1 MAAGTTVPEPNTA
14 NGEVAWIAS
23 GSYPIDDLCTSNGSV
38 YSCFRAHSGRTVRLE
53 ADPGY
58 WLRKG
63 PTDRMAPF
71 DDYSATKSRGKGAI
85 TFVLTPG
92 CVNGVSVYG
101 PEGATY
107 SLVVREAPGGRGD
120 TGGGDPR
127 RKRAQVHRPGQPGF
141 AGRPGHPAGVPGTQL
156 ILLRSSTRRS
166 SRTNCPAR

>member
-71 DDYSATKSRGKGAI
+71 DDYSVTKSRGKGAI

-92 CVNGVSVYG
+92 CVNSVSVYG

-107 SLVVREAPGGRGD
+107 SLVVREAPGGAVIREAVIQD
-120 TGGGDPR
+120 ASV
-127 RKRAQVHRPGQPGF
+127 RKYIDLDNPDL
-141 AGRPGHPAGVPGTQL
+141 PAGL
-156 ILLRSSTRRS
+156 AILQACR
-166 SRTNCPAR
+166 ARN